1 MKALDLTTFERM
13 TLAQWVNQQKGDLR
27 KIRQL
32 IKLLDKLELSE
43 EEKRAVGWVQVDNQ
57 MMWKAKDR
65 VFDLEFEDAEFDLL
79 LPALKAEWPADR
91 VVLAMLEK
99 LEEAKE

>member
-1 MKALDLTTFERM
+1 MKALALNTFERM

-43 EEKRAVGWVQVDNQ
+43 KEKREVGCVQIENQ
-57 MMWKAKDR
+57 MMWKDKDR
-65 VFDLEFEDAEFDLL
+65 IFGLEFEDTEFDLL
-79 LPALKAEWPADR
+79 LPALEGKWPADR

-99 LEEAKE
+99 LEEANK

>member
-1 MKALDLTTFERM
+1 MKQLDLTTFERM

-43 EEKRAVGWVQVDNQ
+43 QEKRAVGWVQVENQ
-57 MMWKAKDR
+57 MMWKDKER
-65 VFDLEFEDAEFDLL
+65 TFDLEFEDDQFDLL
-79 LPALKAEWPADR
+79 LPALEGKWPADR

-99 LEEAKE
+99 LEEANR